1 MTATAEREY
10 ARLIAENVPRVIRTK
25 RDYQRAMAEVTRLA
39 RLSDSRSV
47 AQTEYYDLLSTLV
60 AAYEREHISPLPQL
74 SPRDFLKEAMDLRGI
89 SQKQISDAL
98 GDRAA
103 ASAILSGKRQISKA
117 QAKRLA
123 ALFRVD
129 AGLFI

>member
-1 MTATAEREY
+1 MNAMAEREY
-10 ARLIAENVPRVIRTK
+10 VRIIVENVPRVIRTK
-25 RDYQRAMAEVTRLA
+25 KDYQRAIVEVTRLA
-39 RLSDSRSV
+39 RLGDSRSV
-47 AQTEYYDLLSTLV
+47 AQTEYYDLLSTLIV
-60 AAYEREHISPLPQL
+60 AYEREHVSPLPQL
-74 SPRDFLKEAMDLRGI
+74 PPREFLKEAMDLRGI
-89 SQKQISDAL
+89 TQKEISDAL

>member
-10 ARLIAENVPRVIRTK
+10 ARLIAENVPRVIRNK

-39 RLSDSRSV
+39 RLSDSRSA
-47 AQTEYYDLLSTLV
+47 AQTEYYALLSTLIT
-60 AAYEREHISPLPQL
+60 AYEREHVSPLPRL
-74 SPRDFLKEAMDLRGI
+74 EPREFLKEAMDLRGVT
-89 SQKQISDAL
+89 QKQISDVL

-103 ASAILSGKRQISKA
+103 ASAILSGRRQISKA